1 MHTAKIRWCAIGAL
15 VAGAIWLLVAQR
27 TTGEALRSEIVRLSE
42 EQRERTRLLAENRRL
57 RAAQVTAAE
66 METLRADRG
75 EVARLRGEIEKL
87 RRSADAKESAVAKA
101 APKEYVPSI
110 FDGPMPPSMWKNAG
124 AATPG
129 AALETVLWAAAG
141 GDTEALAARLVF
153 FDVRVR
159 AKAEVLLAG
168 LPEATRAQYGSPE
181 QLLAALTAKDVPLR
195 NATIYDTKTE
205 YDGERIVIAQLSDGE
220 KRSTG
225 VRFMLRKEGEEWRL
239 VVPQSAVE
247 NYAAAL
253 KSGVK

>member
-1 MHTAKIRWCAIGAL
+1 MHTAKIRWGAIGAL

-66 METLRADRG
+66 METLRAD
-75 EVARLRGEIEKL
+75 IEKL
-87 RRSADAKESAVAKA
+87 RRSADAKASAVAKA